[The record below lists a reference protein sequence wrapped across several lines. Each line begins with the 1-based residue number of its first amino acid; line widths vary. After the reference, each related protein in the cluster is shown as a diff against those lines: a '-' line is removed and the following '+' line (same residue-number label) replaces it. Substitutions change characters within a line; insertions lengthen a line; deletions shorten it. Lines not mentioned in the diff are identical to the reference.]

1 MATIRN
7 LSDAKQV
14 TTEIDL
20 FGPRIEFLTP
30 PDGASLSVMKG
41 VVPAGAVVPLH
52 SHADVEA
59 FYLTAGQLQMFFQ
72 TENNWI
78 AVRPGQFVFIPGNEK
93 HAWRNVSAKDAILLI
108 VTTAKLGNFLE
119 EIGITIS
126 GEGQPLAPSPERLQ
140 HFVETAIR
148 YGYWLGN
155 PEENAAIGI
164 SL

>member
-14 TTEIDL
+14 NTEIDL

-30 PDGASLSVMKG
+30 PDGALLSVMKG

-59 FYLTAGQLQMFFQ
+59 FYITGGQLQMFFQ

-78 AVRPGQFVFIPGNEK
+78 AVRSGQFVFIPGNEK
-93 HAWRNVSAKDAILLI
+93 HAWRNVSAKEATVLI
-108 VTTAKLGNFLE
+108 ITTAKLGNFFD
-119 EIGITIS
+119 EIGVTIS
-126 GEGQPLAPSPERLQ
+126 GESQSLAPSPERLQ
-140 HFVETAIR
+140 HFVETGIR

>member
-30 PDGASLSVMKG
+30 PDSAPLCVMNG
-41 VVPAGAVVPLH
+41 VIPAGAVVPLH

-59 FYLTAGQLQMFFQ
+59 YTTAGQLQMFFQ

-78 AVRPGQFVFIPGNEK
+78 AVRPGQFVYIPGNEK
-93 HAWRNVSAKDAILLI
+93 HAWRNVSAEDATALI
-108 VTTAKLGNFLE
+108 ITTAKLGNFLQ
-119 EIGITIS
+119 EIGVTIS
-126 GEGQPLAPSPERLQ
+126 GESQPLAPSPERLQ
-140 HFVETAIR
+140 HFVETGIR

-164 SL
+164 KI

>member
-20 FGPRIEFLTP
+20 LGPRIEFLTP
-30 PDGASLSVMKG
+30 PDGAPLSVMKG
-41 VVPAGAVVPLH
+41 VIPAGVVVPLH
-52 SHADVEA
+52 SHADVET
-59 FYLTAGQLQMFFQ
+59 FYITAGELQMFFQ

-78 AVRPGQFVFIPGNEK
+78 AIRPVQVVYIPGNEK
-93 HAWRNVSAKDAILLI
+93 HAWRNLSAKDATVLI
-108 VTTAKLGNFLE
+108 ITTAKLGKFLE
-119 EIGITIS
+119 EIGVTIS
-126 GEGQPLAPSPERLQ
+126 GESEPLAPSPERLQ
-140 HFVETAIR
+140 HFVETGVR

>member
-14 TTEIDL
+14 TPEIDL
-20 FGPRIEFLTP
+20 LGPRIEFLTP
-30 PDGASLSVMKG
+30 PDGAPLSVMKG
-41 VVPAGAVVPLH
+41 VVPAGVVVPLH

-59 FYLTAGQLQMFFQ
+59 FYITAGELQMFFQ

-78 AVRPGQFVFIPGNEK
+78 AIRPDQFVYIPGNEK
-93 HAWRNVSAKDAILLI
+93 HAWRNVSAKDATVLI
-108 VTTAKLGNFLE
+108 ITTAQLGNFLE
-119 EIGITIS
+119 EIGVTIS
-126 GEGQPLAPSPERLQ
+126 AESQPLAPSPERLQ
-140 HFVETAIR
+140 HFVETSIR

>member
-20 FGPRIEFLTP
+20 LGPRIEFLTP
-30 PDGASLSVMKG
+30 PDCAPLSVMMG
-41 VVPAGAVVPLH
+41 VVPAGVVVPLH

-59 FYLTAGQLQMFFQ
+59 FYMTAGQLQMFFQ

-78 AVRPGQFVFIPGNEK
+78 AIRPGQFVFIPGNEK
-93 HAWRNVSAKDAILLI
+93 HAWRNVSAKDATVLI
-108 VTTAKLGNFLE
+108 ITTAKLGNFLE

-140 HFVETAIR
+140 HFVETGIR

>member
-20 FGPRIEFLTP
+20 LGPRIEFLTP
-30 PDGASLSVMKG
+30 PDGAPLSVMKG
-41 VVPAGAVVPLH
+41 VVPAGVVVPLH
-52 SHADVEA
+52 SHADVET
-59 FYLTAGQLQMFFQ
+59 FYITAGELQMFFQ

-78 AVRPGQFVFIPGNEK
+78 AIRPVQFVYIPGNEK
-93 HAWRNVSAKDAILLI
+93 HAWRNLSAKDATVLI
-108 VTTAKLGNFLE
+108 ITTAQLGNFLE
-119 EIGITIS
+119 EIGVTIS
-126 GEGQPLAPSPERLQ
+126 AESQPLAPSPERLQ
-140 HFVETAIR
+140 HFVETSIR

>member
-30 PDGASLSVMKG
+30 LDSAHLCVMNG
-41 VVPAGAVVPLH
+41 VIPAGAVVPLH

-59 FYLTAGQLQMFFQ
+59 FYTTAGQLQMFFQ

-78 AVRPGQFVFIPGNEK
+78 AVRPGQFVYIPGNEK
-93 HAWRNVSAKDAILLI
+93 HAWRNVSAEDATVLI
-108 VTTAKLGNFLE
+108 ITTAKLGDFLQ
-119 EIGITIS
+119 EIGVTIS
-126 GEGQPLAPSPERLQ
+126 GESQPLAPSPERLQ
-140 HFVETAIR
+140 HFVETGMR
-148 YGYWLGN
+148 YSYWLGN
-155 PEENAAIGI
+155 SEENAAIGI
-164 SL
+164 NF

>member
-20 FGPRIEFLTP
+20 LGPRIEFLTP
-30 PDGASLSVMKG
+30 PDGAPLSVMKG
-41 VVPAGAVVPLH
+41 VVPAGVVVPLH
-52 SHADVEA
+52 SHADVET
-59 FYLTAGQLQMFFQ
+59 FYITAGELQMFFQ

-78 AVRPGQFVFIPGNEK
+78 AIRPDQFVYIPGNEK
-93 HAWRNVSAKDAILLI
+93 HAWRNVSAKDATVLI
-108 VTTAKLGNFLE
+108 ITTAQLGNFLE
-119 EIGITIS
+119 EIGVTIS
-126 GEGQPLAPSPERLQ
+126 AESQPLAPSPERLQ
-140 HFVETAIR
+140 HFVETSIR

>member
-20 FGPRIEFLTP
+20 LGPRIEFLTP
-30 PDGASLSVMKG
+30 PDGAPLSVMKG
-41 VVPAGAVVPLH
+41 VVPAGVVVPLH
-52 SHADVEA
+52 SHADVET
-59 FYLTAGQLQMFFQ
+59 FYITAGELQMFFQ

-78 AVRPGQFVFIPGNEK
+78 AIRPDQFVYIPGNEK
-93 HAWRNVSAKDAILLI
+93 HAWRNVSAKDATVLI
-108 VTTAKLGNFLE
+108 ITTAKLGNFLE
-119 EIGITIS
+119 EIGVTKS
-126 GEGQPLAPSPERLQ
+126 SESEPLAPSPERLQ
-140 HFVETAIR
+140 HFVKTSIR

-164 SL
+164 SF

>member
-30 PDGASLSVMKG
+30 PDGAPLSVMYG
-41 VVPAGAVVPLH
+41 VIPAGAVVPLH

-59 FYLTAGQLQMFFQ
+59 FYTTAGQLQMFFQ
-72 TENNWI
+72 TENKWI
-78 AVRPGQFVFIPGNEK
+78 AVRPGQFVYIPGNEK
-93 HAWRNVSAKDAILLI
+93 HAWCNVSAKDATVLI
-108 VTTAKLGNFLE
+108 ITTAKLGNFLQ
-119 EIGITIS
+119 EIGVPIS
-126 GEGQPLAPSPERLQ
+126 GESQPPSPSPERLQ
-140 HFVETAIR
+140 QFVETGMR

-164 SL
+164 NF